1 MAGDWIKMRVD
12 LADDPAV
19 IAMACSLG
27 IDEFGVVGRLHKLW
41 AWADKHCSSGHAKSV
56 TFVWI
61 DRYIGHEG
69 FAQSMAE
76 EGWLVRDDAGIEF
89 PNFDRHNGKSA
100 KTRAEAT
107 ERKRLERLVT
117 QPSQDLS
124 QLSSQES
131 CDESVTREE
140 KRREEIKNNKKT
152 SKKPPAVP
160 TFDPIAA
167 LRMLNVADQTVTDWM
182 TLRKAKRAPVTKG
195 VIDTF
200 LRETEKAGMD
210 LDSVLALC
218 CVRGWTGFEAAW
230 VLRSATAAQ
239 SPAARFDPTAHV
251 NRNRPRPQ

>member
-19 IAMACSLG
+19 IAMACTLG
-27 IDEFGVVGRLHKLW
+27 LDEFGVVGRLHKLW
-41 AWADKHCSSGHAKSV
+41 TWADKHCSSGHAKGV

-69 FAQSMAE
+69 FAQSME
-76 EGWLVRDDAGIEF
+76 DEGWLALDAGGVEF

-107 ERKRLERLVT
+107 ERKRLERFVT
-117 QPSQDLS
+117 QASQEPSQ
-124 QLSSQES
+124 EK

-140 KRREEIKNNKKT
+140 KRREEKKELKNI
-152 SKKPPAVP
+152 SKKPPAAP

-167 LRMLNVADQTVTDWM
+167 LKMLGVGEQTIADWLA
-182 TLRKAKRAPVTKG
+182 LRKTKRAVVTKT
-195 VIDTF
+195 VVDNL
-200 LRETEKAGMD
+200 LREAGKARMD
-210 LDSVLALC
+210 LDAVLSVC
-218 CVRGWTGFEAAW
+218 CSRGWAGFEAGW
-230 VLRSATAAQ
+230 VLRDAPTVAAG
-239 SPAARFDPTAHV
+239 RFDPTAHV